1 MRALALLLLLVL
13 AACSDADEADVPGP
27 TVTPQTI
34 GYPDIEANELYGAS
48 CAYASGTSMAP
59 IAIAFPEEAVMKIDG
74 AIHRFRVDEES
85 EGSQLGEDSR
95 YLAQDRV
102 LLLTIAGEG
111 TPAGEETANFTGTVR
126 LIDGAGAELF
136 ATEGTVQCGS

>member
-1 MRALALLLLLVL
+1 MRRLFLLLLPALL
-13 AACSDADEADVPGP
+13 ACGDTTGEPAAAVS
-27 TVTPQTI
+27 PQPI

-48 CAYASGTSMAP
+48 CAYASGNSMAP
-59 IAIAFPEEAVMKIDG
+59 IVIAFPDEAVMKIDG
-74 AIHRFRVDEES
+74 AIRRFRVDAES
-85 EGSQLGEDSR
+85 EGAQLGSNSR

-126 LIDGAGAELF
+126 LMDGAGAELF
-136 ATEGTVQCGS
+136 ATEGTVQCGA